1 MEGRP
6 EVMHRAATYPD
17 GQGSVN
23 AGRSSSGPGGVEY
36 RHSSALASVRRQP
49 AQEASLAC
57 EAEGGLGGS
66 MTQGTG
72 EAGGH

>member
-1 MEGRP
+1 
-6 EVMHRAATYPD
+6 MHRGATYPD

-23 AGRSSSGPGGVEY
+23 AGRSSSGPGGVENG
-36 RHSSALASVRRQP
+36 HSSALATVHRQP

-57 EAEGGLGGS
+57 EAEGGLGGG